1 MRMLLLVVL
10 LAPQPAEP
18 QMKTCAGN
26 VAATLRPEQPYR
38 VLWNAAWPEKCA
50 GYAPPPNISSFGIDT
65 NGGPNSTREGVAIC
79 TPGPSPIPKSL
90 GTGLYPNYG
99 CLHGYPFDEKN
110 CQPIHGGSPQL
121 ANLSAHLEAFKQDVV
136 RLMPDPN
143 AATAIN
149 LDWEKWDPTWAG
161 TLPERKS
168 MCGSNGTCVT
178 KPYVIYRFS
187 TCASFF
193 ARSSDRFAGHAG
205 CTTASTASV
214 SCHDITEAIS
224 FLSSKPQ

>member
-1 MRMLLLVVL
+1 MMGSTRLRVLSRALVVVAL

-26 VAATLRPEQPYR
+26 AAATLRPEQPYR
-38 VLWNAAWPEKCA
+38 ALWNAAWPEKC
-50 GYAPPPNISSFGIDT
+50 GYARPPNISNFGIDT

-90 GTGLYPNYG
+90 GTGLYPNYA
-99 CLHGYPFDEKN
+99 CINGYPFDEKN

-121 ANLSAHLEAFKQDVV
+121 ANLSAHLEAFKRDVV
-136 RLMPDPN
+136 RLMPDPK

-161 TLPERKS
+161 TLPGRKA
-168 MCGSNGTCVT
+168 MCGPNGTCVT
-178 KPYVIYRFS
+178 KPYVE
-187 TCASFF
+187 TPAPLASHR
-193 ARSSDRFAGHAG
+193 AL
-205 CTTASTASV
+205 
-214 SCHDITEAIS
+214 I
-224 FLSSKPQ
+224 